1 MAPLSFDA
9 LFRRLRQGPPDPVY
23 YLYGDEDVLKDE
35 VVRAV
40 LDAALDPAARAFNL
54 DQRSAAD
61 LSPDALHTLVNTPPM
76 LAERRA
82 VVVRGVEQLKKGSRA
97 RDALVRYLA
106 SPSPTTTLVLVQA
119 ADTPPAPDLAAGATA
134 VELGRLA
141 PDRVVR
147 WVAHRAKELEVT
159 LEAEAVELLIG
170 ATDGDLTALAPELAK
185 LAALAGDRPVT
196 PADVSALVGAH
207 RGHTVHDLV
216 AAALGRRAAAAAR
229 LVEPVLEQPGMSAV
243 RIVTAL
249 GTALVGTALARAELD
264 RGVPRARL
272 DDTVFRHIRAAR
284 PFGLGDWKAEAARW
298 ATWAEQWSAAE
309 LRQAL
314 QRALAADRALKS
326 TTVTADR
333 GIVEQL
339 VLGLAPAAQ
348 VAA

>member
-9 LFRRLRQGPPDPVY
+9 LLRRLRQGPPDPAY

-35 VVRAV
+35 AIHAV
-40 LDAALDPAARAFNL
+40 LDLALDPAARDFNL

-97 RDALVRYLA
+97 RDALVRYLS
-106 SPSPTTTLVLVQA
+106 SPNPTTALILVQG

-141 PDRVVR
+141 PDRVLR
-147 WVAHRAKELEVT
+147 WVAHRSKDLGLT
-159 LEAEAVELLIG
+159 LEPEAVELLIG

-196 PADVSALVGAH
+196 PANVTALVGAH

-216 AAALGRRAAAAAR
+216 AAALSRRAAAAAQ
-229 LVEPVLEQPGMSAV
+229 LVEPVLEQPGTSGV

-264 RGVPRARL
+264 RGVPRAHL
-272 DDTVFRHIRAAR
+272 ADTVFRHIRAAR
-284 PFGLGDWKAEAARW
+284 PFGLGDWNAEAARW
-298 ATWAEQWSAAE
+298 AAWAEQWSATE

-314 QRALAADRALKS
+314 HRALDADRALKTS
-326 TTVTADR
+326 TVTADR
-333 GIVEQL
+333 GILEQL
-339 VLGLAPAAQ
+339 VLGFAAAAQ
-348 VAA
+348 EAA

>member
-9 LFRRLRQGPPDPVY
+9 LFRRLRQGSLDPVY

-35 VVRAV
+35 AVRAV
-40 LDAALDPAARAFNL
+40 LDAALDPATRVFNL

-61 LSPDALHTLVNTPPM
+61 LSPDALDTLVNTPPM

-82 VVVRGVEQLKKGSRA
+82 VVVRGVEQCRKGSHA
-97 RDALVRYLA
+97 REALVRYLA
-106 SPSPTTTLVLVQA
+106 SPSPTTALILVQA
-119 ADTPPAPDLAAGATA
+119 ADTPPAPDLAAAATA

-141 PDRVVR
+141 PDRVAR
-147 WVAHRAKELEVT
+147 WVAHHAKDLGLT
-159 LEAEAVELLIG
+159 LEPDAVDLLIG
-170 ATDGDLTALAPELAK
+170 ATDGDLTALAPELPK
-185 LAALAGDRPVT
+185 LAALAGDRPAT
-196 PADVSALVGAH
+196 PADVTALVGAH

-216 AAALGRRAAAAAR
+216 AAALGRRAAAAAS
-229 LVEPVLEQPGMSAV
+229 LVEPVLEEPGISGV

-264 RGVPRARL
+264 RGLPRARL
-272 DDTVFRHIRAAR
+272 ADTVFRHIRAAR
-284 PFGLGDWKAEAARW
+284 PFGLGDWKAEADRW
-298 ATWAEQWSAAE
+298 AGWAEQWSAGE
-309 LRQAL
+309 LRGAL
-314 QRALAADRALKS
+314 RRTLDADRALKS

-339 VLGLAPAAQ
+339 VLGFASLAE